1 MSPYIPY
8 IPYGASAML
17 CVYPF
22 CTHKRE
28 GRTRWADSHSGP
40 STSAERPRGH
50 VTAPASTI
58 LPTPALAALPASPRR
73 TRSRRNARRRSGWP
87 RSGRPSPRGR
97 GSTPTLSRRESLQSL
112 KGLTVA
118 EWSNAWLVDLER
130 GAAASTLRKRRSD
143 LRRHILPYIGDQEL
157 TELTPASLA
166 QWWAD
171 LDATPGARKNAYET
185 MRALLNAAA
194 ADDRTLLESS
204 PLRIKGG
211 AREARV
217 ISKFLST
224 PGQVAALAAEMPAPY
239 RALVILL
246 ADAGLRINEA
256 LALTRAS
263 LLEREDGGMSVRV
276 EASLH
281 RVGRHLEAGPTKTA
295 AGVRTVALMASTAT
309 TMRGHLRTH
318 VAPGPQAVLFPA
330 LRGSGFAR
338 DTALTRLLTAAQA
351 AAGIE
356 IPDGHSGGWHA
367 LRHYSATRYG
377 QAGATTRAL
386 MARYGWSDPDM
397 AARYQRSDEA
407 YELEMIARMETRVK
421 QH

>member
-1 MSPYIPY
+1 MGRQSFGTIDKR
-8 IPYGASAML
+8 GAASRPRYRARFDDPTYTGPGRAPRISA
-17 CVYPF
+17 PHTF
-22 CTHKRE
+22 PTKRE
-28 GRTRWADSHSGP
+28 
-40 STSAERPRGH
+40 AE
-50 VTAPASTI
+50 VW
-58 LPTPALAALPASPRR
+58 LAAQWSAIAAGTWEHPAAVA
-73 TRSRRNARRRSGWP
+73 AREAEAARQ
-87 RSGRPSPRGR
+87 
-97 GSTPTLSRRESLQSL
+97 QSL
-112 KGLTVA
+112 RGLTVA
-118 EWSNAWLVDLER
+118 EWADAWLADLER
-130 GAAASTLRKRRSD
+130 TAAAGTLRKRCSD
-143 LRRHILPYIGDQEL
+143 LRRHILPYLGDQEL

-185 MRALLNAAA
+185 LRALLNAAA

-217 ISKFLST
+217 ISKFLYT
-224 PGQVAALAAEMPAPY
+224 PGQVTALADEMPAPY
-239 RALVILL
+239 RALVVLL

-263 LLEREDGGMSVRV
+263 ILEREDGGMSVRV
-276 EASLH
+276 ESSLH
-281 RVGRHLEAGPTKTA
+281 RAGRHLEAGPTKTA

-309 TMRGHLRTH
+309 TMRAHLRHH
-318 VAPGPQAVLFPA
+318 VTPGPQAILFPA
-330 LRGSGFAR
+330 LHGSGYAR

-351 AAGIE
+351 TAGIE

-386 MARYGWSDPDM
+386 MTRYGWSDPDM
-397 AARYQRSDEA
+397 AARYQRADEA
-407 YELEMIARMETRVK
+407 YELEMIARMEARAASV
-421 QH
+421 Q

>member
-1 MSPYIPY
+1 MGRQSFGTIDKRGTASKPRYRARFDDPTYTGPGRSPRI
-8 IPYGASAML
+8 SA
-17 CVYPF
+17 PRTF
-22 CTHKRE
+22 PTKRE
-28 GRTRWADSHSGP
+28 AEIWLAAQWSAIAAGTWEHPDVIAAREAERERQQTLRGITVSKWAD
-40 STSAERPRGH
+40 
-50 VTAPASTI
+50 
-58 LPTPALAALPASPRR
+58 
-73 TRSRRNARRRSGWP
+73 
-87 RSGRPSPRGR
+87 
-97 GSTPTLSRRESLQSL
+97 
-112 KGLTVA
+112 
-118 EWSNAWLVDLER
+118 AWLADLER
-130 GAAASTLRKRRSD
+130 TAAAGTLRKRRSD
-143 LRRHILPYIGDQEL
+143 LRRHILPYLGDAEL
-157 TELTPASLA
+157 TALTPTSLA

-185 MRALLNAAA
+185 LRALLNAAA
-194 ADDRTLLESS
+194 TDDRTLLTAS

-217 ISKFLST
+217 ISKFLYT
-224 PGQVAALAAEMPAPY
+224 PGQVTALADAMPERY

-246 ADAGLRINEA
+246 TDAGLRINEA
-256 LALTRAS
+256 LALTRSS
-263 LLEREDGGMSVRV
+263 LIERADGGMSVRV

-295 AGVRTVALMASTAT
+295 AGVRTVVLMAATAT
-309 TMRGHLRTH
+309 TMRAHLHHH
-318 VAPGPQAVLFPA
+318 VDEGASAILFPA
-330 LRGSGFAR
+330 PSGSGYAR

-356 IPDGHSGGWHA
+356 IPDGQTGGWHA

-386 MARYGWSDPDM
+386 MTRYGWSDPDM

-407 YELEMIARMETRVK
+407 YELEMITRMEARAASVK